1 MVNVDGREIKF
12 RVLLQYMKQHDGI
25 DPAGEPDG
33 EALAAQIDGTEKSP
47 GLGDELT
54 ARPFP

>member
-1 MVNVDGREIKF
+1 MVNVDGREIQP
-12 RVLLQYMKQHDGI
+12 RMLLQYMKQHDGI

-47 GLGDELT
+47 DLGDELT
-54 ARPFP
+54 ARPLP

>member
-1 MVNVDGREIKF
+1 MDRLEKKTGPRRAVPKN
-12 RVLLQYMKQHDGI
+12 LQQRYGI

-33 EALAAQIDGTEKSP
+33 EALAAQIDRTEKSP
-47 GLGDELT
+47 DLGDELT

>member
-1 MVNVDGREIKF
+1 MVNVDGREIQP
-12 RVLLQYMKQHDGI
+12 RMLLQYMKQHDRI
-25 DPAGEPDG
+25 DPAGEPDD

-47 GLGDELT
+47 DLGDELT